1 MNPPPLA
8 PPHSSFTPKV
18 AILGAG
24 IIGLAVAFELAIKR
38 GVPVTIYDPAP
49 MGRGASWAAAGMLAP
64 AFEAAAEEGVH
75 PHLFDLC
82 MEGADL
88 WPDFSIDLAHAA
100 DAESG
105 YSGRPSLALAFDMAE
120 TAAMHKLARALD
132 ARGIAHEELPP
143 GTAHLLEPS
152 LAPDLVAALQMP
164 TDGQVDNRAVV
175 RALIMALQRSP
186 LATLRSEAAPLRSVG
201 GRLTLEGHDLILA
214 AAGWSTAAI
223 QVEENGELFSLVNW
237 DPALDEIDC
246 YGGQMLSVA
255 HGYGSPET
263 TLRCGAIYIAPKAD
277 RVIIGATVEPG
288 VATEAPEPAAISA
301 LLARAARLCPVL
313 ADLPIIETWAGIR
326 PGTRDR
332 APLIGETA
340 VPGLYVAS
348 GHFRNGILLA
358 PITARIIA
366 DMMLGKPMSELH
378 QSFSPSRISAVA

>member
-82 MEGADL
+82 MEGAEL

-201 GRLTLEGHDLILA
+201 GRLSLEGHDLILA

-223 QVEENGELFSLVNW
+223 KVEENGERLSLVNW

-263 TLRCGAIYIAPKAD
+263 TLRCGTIYIAPKAD

-378 QSFSPSRISAVA
+378 QSFSPSRIGAVA

>member
-1 MNPPPLA
+1 MNLPPLA

-64 AFEAAAEEGVH
+64 AFEAADEEGVH
-75 PHLFDLC
+75 PRLFDLC

-186 LATLRSEAAPLRSVG
+186 LATLRSQAAPLRSVG
-201 GRLTLEGHDLILA
+201 GRLTLEGHDVILA

-223 QVEENGELFSLVNW
+223 KVEENGELLSLVNW

-288 VATEAPEPAAISA
+288 VATEAPDPAAISA

-366 DMMLGKPMSELH
+366 DMMLGKSTSELH
-378 QSFSPSRISAVA
+378 KSFSSSRIGALA

>member
-1 MNPPPLA
+1 MNLPPLA

-64 AFEAAAEEGVH
+64 AFEAADEEDVH
-75 PHLFDLC
+75 PRLFDLC

-223 QVEENGELFSLVNW
+223 KVEENGELLSLVNW

-288 VATEAPEPAAISA
+288 VATEAPDPAAISA

-378 QSFSPSRISAVA
+378 QSFSPSRIGAVA

>member
-82 MEGADL
+82 MEGAEL

-223 QVEENGELFSLVNW
+223 KVEENGELFSLVNW

-263 TLRCGAIYIAPKAD
+263 TLRCGTIYIAPKAD

-378 QSFSPSRISAVA
+378 QSFSPSRIGAVA

>member
-1 MNPPPLA
+1 MNLPPLA

-64 AFEAAAEEGVH
+64 AFEAADEEDVH
-75 PHLFDLC
+75 PRLFDLC

-223 QVEENGELFSLVNW
+223 KVEENGELLSLVNW

-288 VATEAPEPAAISA
+288 VATEAPDPAAISA

-366 DMMLGKPMSELH
+366 DMMLGKSTSELH
-378 QSFSPSRISAVA
+378 KSFSSSRIGALA

>member
-277 RVIIGATVEPG
+277 RGIIGATVEPG

-378 QSFSPSRISAVA
+378 QSFSPSCISAVA